1 MATANG
7 IDIIRSAHLELRVTD
22 LARSRAWYVDCLG
35 LIVTEEDQSAIYLR
49 GIEERCHH
57 SLVLRKAERA
67 SVNHISFRV
76 ATPDDLDRLERL
88 YQAHGLPT
96 RRVVA
101 GEEAGQGRAL
111 RVRDPLGMPV
121 EFYAEMDWVE
131 SMRQQ
136 FHLHR
141 GPDIQ
146 RFDHL
151 NCGVPG
157 VQQAYDWYTQQLG
170 FRCSEYT
177 DTDEGEN
184 SKLWAAWL
192 FRKPNVHDIA
202 FMNARG
208 PRLHHF
214 AYWVENALSLLK
226 ACDILAAA
234 GWTDSIERGPGRHG
248 LSNAMFLY
256 LRDPDGHRL
265 ELYTGDYLTADPD
278 LPPFRWSVND
288 KRRQTFWGYAAPAS
302 WFEELSAFDDLVTG
316 EPVPTV
322 PALLHH
328 RPQIAT

>member
-1 MATANG
+1 MATAHG
-7 IDIIRSAHLELRVTD
+7 IDVIRSAHLELRVTD
-22 LARSRAWYVDCLG
+22 IARSRAWYVDCLG
-35 LIVTEEDQSAIYLR
+35 FVVTEEDSQALYLR

-57 SLVLRKAERA
+57 SLVLRKAGWA
-67 SVNHISFRV
+67 SVNHLSFRV
-76 ATPDDLDRLERL
+76 ASPEDLERL
-88 YQAHGLPT
+88 QRLYSSHGLPT
-96 RRVVA
+96 RRVQA
-101 GEEAGQGRAL
+101 AEEAGQGRAL
-111 RVRDPLGMPV
+111 RVQDPFGIPT
-121 EFYAEMDWVE
+121 EFYSEMDWVE
-131 SMRQQ
+131 SVRHQ

-151 NCGVPG
+151 NCGLPC
-157 VQQAYDWYTQQLG
+157 VQAAYDWYTKQLG

-192 FRKPNVHDIA
+192 FRKPNVHDLA
-202 FMNARG
+202 LMNSTG

-214 AYWVENALSLLK
+214 AFWVQDALSLIK
-226 ACDILAAA
+226 ACDILAGA

-278 LPPFRWSVND
+278 LPAFRWSVND
-288 KRRQTFWGYAAPAS
+288 KRRQTFWGHAAPAS
-302 WFEELSAFDDLVTG
+302 WFEELSPFDDLRSG
-316 EPVPTV
+316 QPVPTS
-322 PALLHH
+322 PAQLHH
-328 RPQIAT
+328 RPSIAT